1 MLVST
6 FEILLKSQLPTNFT
20 QLGNI
25 SRKVLQGYFLTIA
38 NPNNF
43 SVSLELSFTVS
54 PSLVTIAA
62 PNATIINEIIEF
74 TRVLVFFDVAGGN
87 QQVTLQPTDRPDTRT
102 ASLSIPAKDTG
113 LFILQP
119 NPSAIIPT
127 TAGFP
132 GNPPPPITTLLNAT
146 LLNAASFEVRGYVEI
161 EKTSPGS
168 AVQLLLTAE
177 HRGTFFKNLTSA
189 PQLDQIAYSLPTA
202 TGGSLF
208 TL

>member
-1 MLVST
+1 
-6 FEILLKSQLPTNFT
+6 
-20 QLGNI
+20 
-25 SRKVLQGYFLTIA
+25 
-38 NPNNF
+38 
-43 SVSLELSFTVS
+43 
-54 PSLVTIAA
+54 LVTVIA
-62 PNATIINEIIEF
+62 PNGTIINEIIEF

-87 QQVTLQPTDRPDTRT
+87 QEVTLQPTERPDTRI

-119 NPSAIIPT
+119 NPFAIIPT
-127 TAGFP
+127 TPGFP
-132 GNPPPPITTLLNAT
+132 GNPPSPFTTLLNAT
-146 LLNAASFEVRGYVEI
+146 LLNGASFGVRGYVEI

-168 AVQLLLTAE
+168 PVQLLLTAE
-177 HRGTFFKNLTSA
+177 HRGTFFKDLTSA

>member
-20 QLGNI
+20 QLENI

-54 PSLVTIAA
+54 PSLVTIFA
-62 PNATIINEIIEF
+62 PNVLTLGFEF
-74 TRVLVFFDVAGGN
+74 TRVLVFFDVVGGN
-87 QQVTLQPTDRPDTRT
+87 QQVTLQPTERPDTRT

-127 TAGFP
+127 NPGFP

-161 EKTSPGS
+161 EKTSPGN

-177 HRGTFFKNLTSA
+177 HRGTFFKDLTSA

>member
-6 FEILLKSQLPTNFT
+6 FEILLKPQLPTNLS
-20 QLGNI
+20 QLGNV
-25 SRKVLQGYFLTIA
+25 SRKILQGYFLTIA

-43 SVSLELSFTVS
+43 NVSLDLSFTVS
-54 PSLVTIAA
+54 PSLVTIAV
-62 PNATIINEIIEF
+62 PNVLAINETFEF
-74 TRVLVFFDVAGGN
+74 SRVLIFFDVNGVN
-87 QQVTLQPTDRPDTRT
+87 QTVEFKPTERPDTRI

-119 NPSAIIPT
+119 NPFAIIPT
-127 TAGFP
+127 LPGFP
-132 GNPPPPITTLLNAT
+132 GNPPQPFTTLLNVA
-146 LLNAASFEVRGYVEI
+146 NFEVRGYVEI
-161 EKTSPGS
+161 KPTSPAS
-168 AVQLLLTAE
+168 PVQLLLTPE
-177 HRGTFFKNLTSA
+177 HRGTFFKDLTSE

>member
-6 FEILLKSQLPTNFT
+6 FEILLKPQLPKNFS
-20 QLGNI
+20 QLGNV

-43 SVSLELSFTVS
+43 NVSLELSFTVS
-54 PSLVTIAA
+54 PSFFTELAPAA
-62 PNATIINEIIEF
+62 PNQLPFGKIDEPSNF
-74 TRVLVFFDVAGGN
+74 NRVLVFFDVNGGN
-87 QQVTLQPTDRPDTRT
+87 QKLTLQPTERPDTRI

-119 NPSAIIPT
+119 SPFVLIPVANPQ
-127 TAGFP
+127 
-132 GNPPPPITTLLNAT
+132 PPDPKSKTLLDVAN
-146 LLNAASFEVRGYVEI
+146 FEVRGYVEI
-161 EKTSPGS
+161 ERTSPAS
-168 AVQLLLTAE
+168 PVKLLLIPE
-177 HRGTFFKNLTSA
+177 HRGTFFKDLTSS

>member
-1 MLVST
+1 MVT
-6 FEILLKSQLPTNFT
+6 
-20 QLGNI
+20 
-25 SRKVLQGYFLTIA
+25 VL
-38 NPNNF
+38 
-43 SVSLELSFTVS
+43 
-54 PSLVTIAA
+54 A
-62 PNATIINEIIEF
+62 PNGTIITEIIEF
-74 TRVLVFFDVAGGN
+74 TRVLVFFDVVGGN
-87 QQVTLQPTDRPDTRT
+87 QQVTLQPTERPDTRT

-127 TAGFP
+127 IPGFP
-132 GNPPPPITTLLNAT
+132 GNPPPPVTTLLNAT

-161 EKTSPGS
+161 EKTSPGN

-177 HRGTFFKNLTSA
+177 HRGTFFKDLTSA

>member
-25 SRKVLQGYFLTIA
+25 SRKVLQGYFLTLA

-62 PNATIINEIIEF
+62 PNATTINEITEF

-87 QQVTLQPTDRPDTRT
+87 QQVTLQPTARPDTRT

-132 GNPPPPITTLLNAT
+132 GNPPPPLTTLLNAT

-161 EKTSPGS
+161 EKTSPGG

-177 HRGTFFKNLTSA
+177 QRGTFFKNLTIA
-189 PQLDQIAYSLPTA
+189 PQLDQIAYTLPTA
-202 TGGSLF
+202 TGSSLF